1 MLSKI
6 KKYAAGIGATI
17 GAFALS
23 LGIGLSA
30 HAAELE
36 TGFDATSTQSM
47 ITTLFANMT
56 PTLKFGILGVIGV
69 GLGVWV
75 IFYLVGKLKKTV
87 K

>member
-1 MLSKI
+1 MSKL
-6 KKYAAGIGATI
+6 KKILAGIGATM

-30 HAAELE
+30 HAADLD

-47 ITTLFANMT
+47 LTTLFGNMT
-56 PTLKFGILGVIGV
+56 PTLKFGILGVLGV
-69 GLGVWV
+69 SLGVWV
-75 IFYLVGKLKKTV
+75 VFFLIGKLKKHT